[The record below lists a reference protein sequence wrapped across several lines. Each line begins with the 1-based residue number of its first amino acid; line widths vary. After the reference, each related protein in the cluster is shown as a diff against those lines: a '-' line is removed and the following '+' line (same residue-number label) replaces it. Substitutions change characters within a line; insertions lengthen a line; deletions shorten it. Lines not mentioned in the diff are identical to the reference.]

1 MSPTIDPVAVGV
13 GSAAAV
19 LILLATLPAFN
30 SIVQKLTHGSY
41 IRLETL
47 PEDQDGVAT
56 EESISSYSTTI
67 QMVVIYTASLVGLV
81 ASTLKAI
88 MSTTQDSVR
97 YSEVESWFQFG
108 TFALLLPHVMA
119 LSFKHEYVNQFRLA
133 SYASLASV
141 VQLVMSGFLD
151 VRLLTPA
158 HYDNLT
164 NFQFAIWIIPFVA
177 TACLLVA
184 CLCLPRRPDV
194 FIKDKVVDRQYTV
207 SALSRFTFA
216 WPGHLVKY
224 IIKNPNIDI
233 HELPRMDHYTRSEN
247 LLAKF
252 SGRPAA
258 QVLWRQIF
266 SLHYITFIKHW
277 ILTATEALLNFV
289 PKVSMYF
296 ILHAL
301 ERRQAGENIGIDNW
315 IWTLILAVGLILS
328 CWTGTWMRWVG
339 DSQLALR
346 IEAQLCAA
354 VFAKAMLKK
363 DSKGGEKSTTDE
375 DKDEEELDGEDSDQ
389 KSTQQWIINL
399 MGIDAEE
406 VGLSAAFLSTIILS
420 TCTFILSLVVLFKL
434 IKWKSLLA
442 ALVIFTILAPLNTW
456 LSKAYSK
463 TQDRLMSARDIKT
476 GVISEALHGLR
487 QIKFAALEREW
498 QNRIMGVRLNEMNEV
513 WRSCLYD
520 VGMIFCWG
528 AVPTMMTTAALAVYA
543 IFEGKLT
550 ASVAFAS
557 LEVFFELEDSLSMIP
572 IVITGVIEGLVSLR
586 RLEGYLNSPNKKEYR
601 KDSHSITYKEASIA
615 WPSDVDSLEDRFV
628 LKNINLTFP
637 NKELSLVCG
646 PTGSGK
652 SLLLGSIFGEADLVS
667 GSIGVPMPPFT
678 IYHTPDNAITPENW
692 IIPSSVAFVAQS
704 PWIENGTLRD
714 NIVFGCPFS
723 AERYKRVLD
732 ACALT
737 DDLHILID
745 GDMTEIGPRGI
756 NLSGGQRW
764 RVSLA
769 RALYSRAGILVLY
782 KDDIFSAVDV
792 HVGRHIFEKALT
804 GELGQ
809 SRTRILAT
817 HHVALC
823 MPKTSYMVVLG
834 DGGTIQAGHP
844 DEIGDANALTK
855 VRSTASAVVRSE
867 PPPVSFRRRSSSFRD
882 NMGSHATMAW
892 ASRKDSNRE
901 KPTTTFVQPEER
913 EIGQVKWGVYKEYL
927 NSSGGA
933 IFWVAV
939 AICLCSAQAL
949 GLGRSWWLKIWTGSS
964 KPKEQAQTPLNQT
977 VMSMNKTG
985 DDALWF
991 YLGIYFA
998 LAMSRTLIKSFSHLL
1013 IWTGTIRAS
1022 KDLFEKMTSRIL
1034 RTPLRWVDTVP
1045 VGRVINRFTLDFATF
1060 DSKLGDDLAYLFLD
1074 ILDLC
1079 SILVAAVLV
1088 SSYILMLTIVLSGV
1102 CAHFAIRYM
1111 ITARELR
1118 RIKSQARSP
1127 IVEQFGTSLQGIGT
1141 IRAFNKADTYMD
1153 KMYRNIDDH
1162 TSAHYYIILFN
1173 EWMAFR
1179 TGMADAIFGACLT
1192 FILMSMKGIE
1202 PSLVGFALNFM
1213 LDGAQL
1219 IGSAID
1225 KYTETQLDM
1234 NSTERIIEYSQVATE
1249 DHTGEEVPAGWP
1261 SKGRI
1266 DVENVTASY
1275 SPELPPVLN
1284 GLSFSVEPNHRVGIV
1299 GRTGSGKSTLTLALF
1314 RLLGLRGG
1322 TIHIDGID
1330 ISTIKVHDLRSRLSI
1345 IPQDPVLFSGTIRS
1359 NLDPFN
1365 EYTDEQLQ
1373 TALRRVH
1380 FQLFSGE
1387 TDEES
1392 GNDEGEED
1400 TSSGTER
1407 GRVPSLDYAIS
1418 EGGLSLSQGQ
1428 RQLLCLARA
1437 IVARPKVMVLDEATS
1452 AVDMKTDALIQ
1463 RSIRE
1468 EFQDSTLLVVAHR
1481 LTTVAD
1487 FDRILVMKEGEAVEY
1502 DSPGALMK
1510 AHGVFWRMVQGSGER
1525 RELESLFEGK

>member
-1 MSPTIDPVAVGV
+1 MSPNIDPVVVGV
-13 GSAAAV
+13 GIAAAV

-30 SIVQKLTHGSY
+30 SIVQKLCHGSY
-41 IRLETL
+41 TSLESL
-47 PEDQDGVAT
+47 PEDQDGEAT

-67 QMVVIYTASLVGLV
+67 QMAVIYAASLVGLV
-81 ASTLKAI
+81 ASTVKAI
-88 MSTTQDSVR
+88 MSTTQNSVR
-97 YSEVESWFQFG
+97 YSEVESWVQFG
-108 TFALLLPHVMA
+108 TFVLLLPHVMA
-119 LSFKHEYVNQFRLA
+119 LSFKQEYASQFRIA

-141 VQLVMSGFLD
+141 VQFVMSGFLD

-164 NFQFAIWIIPFVA
+164 SFQVAIWIIQLLA
-177 TACLLVA
+177 TACLLFA

-194 FIKDKVVDRQYTV
+194 FIKDKVVDRQYTA

-216 WPGHLVKY
+216 WPSHLVKY
-224 IIKNPNIDI
+224 IIKNPSIDV

-247 LLAKF
+247 LLTKF
-252 SGRPAA
+252 SERSPAQA
-258 QVLWRQIF
+258 LWRQIF
-266 SLHYITFIKHW
+266 GLHYITFAKHW

-296 ILHAL
+296 ILHSL
-301 ERRQAGENIGIDNW
+301 ERKQEGENIGIDNW

-363 DSKGGEKSTTDE
+363 DTRGAEKSTADE
-375 DKDEEELDGEDSDQ
+375 DGDEEVDGNEEETDIEDSE
-389 KSTQQWIINL
+389 KKGTQQWIINL

-406 VGLSAAFLSTIILS
+406 VGLSAAFMSTIILS
-420 TCTFILSLVVLFKL
+420 TCTFILSLAVLFKL

-442 ALVIFTILAPLNTW
+442 ALLIFTILAPLNAW

-487 QIKFAALEREW
+487 QIKFAALEKEW
-498 QNRIMGVRLNEMNEV
+498 QSRIMSVRLNEMNEV

-528 AVPTMMTTAALAVYA
+528 AVPTMMTTVALAVYA

-572 IVITGVIEGLVSLR
+572 IVITGVIEGMVSLR
-586 RLEGYLNSPNKKEYR
+586 RLESYLSSPNKEEYR
-601 KDSHSITYKEASIA
+601 KESSSITYQNASIA
-615 WPSDVDSLEDRFV
+615 WPSDTCNLEDRFV

-652 SLLLGSIFGEADLVS
+652 SLLLGSIFGEADLVGGAIS
-667 GSIGVPMPPFT
+667 VPTPPFT
-678 IYHTPDNAITPENW
+678 VYHTPDNTITPDNW

-704 PWIENGTLRD
+704 LWIENGTLRD
-714 NIVFGCPFS
+714 NIIFGCPFS
-723 AERYKRVLD
+723 AERYKKVLD
-732 ACALT
+732 VCALT

-769 RALYSRAGILVLY
+769 RALYSRAGILVL
-782 KDDIFSAVDV
+782 DDIFSAVDV

-809 SRTRILAT
+809 GRTRILAT

-823 MPKTSYMVVLG
+823 MPKTSYMVVLE
-834 DGGTIQAGHP
+834 DGAMIQAGHP
-844 DEIGDANALTK
+844 DEIDDANTLTK
-855 VRSTASAVVRSE
+855 VLSTASAVTKSE
-867 PPPVSFRRRSSSFRD
+867 APAPLSFRRRSSSFRD
-882 NMGSHATMAW
+882 NMGSHSTMAW

-901 KPTTTFVQPEER
+901 KPTTTFVQAEER

-927 NSSGGA
+927 KSSGGA
-933 IFWVAV
+933 AFWVAV

-964 KPKEQAQTPLNQT
+964 KPKEKAQILLNQT
-977 VMSMNKTG
+977 VMSMNKPA

-998 LAMSRTLIKSFSHLL
+998 LAMSRTLIKSFSHLF

-1022 KDLFEKMTSRIL
+1022 KDLFEKMTSRVL
-1034 RTPLRWVDTVP
+1034 RAPLRWVDTVP

-1074 ILDLC
+1074 VLDLC
-1079 SILVAAVLV
+1079 SILVAAILV

-1127 IVEQFGTSLQGIGT
+1127 IIEQFGTSLQGIGT
-1141 IRAFNKADTYMD
+1141 IRAFDKADTYMD

-1179 TGMADAIFGACLT
+1179 TGMADALFGACLT
-1192 FILMSMKGIE
+1192 FILMSTKGIE

-1234 NSTERIIEYSQVATE
+1234 NSTERIIEYSQVVTE
-1249 DHTGEEVPAGWP
+1249 DHTGQEVPAGWP

-1266 DVENVTASY
+1266 EVDNITASY

-1284 GLSFSVEPNHRVGIV
+1284 GLTFSVEPNHRVGII

-1322 TIHIDGID
+1322 TILIDGID
-1330 ISTIKVHDLRSRLSI
+1330 ISTIKLHDLRSRMSI

-1373 TALRRVH
+1373 TALKRVH

-1400 TSSGTER
+1400 RSRT
-1407 GRVPSLDYAIS
+1407 PSLDYAIS

-1510 AHGVFWRMVQGSGER
+1510 ARGVFWRMVQGSGER
-1525 RELESLFEGK
+1525 KELESLLEDK